1 MTKIK
6 GKQVEDIEPKVKE
19 DDEARYMTYK
29 LDSLESELSAQ
40 VQYEVPSLE
49 MNDDV
54 SFKFVLEGLDELPIV
69 DKDSETSEEP
79 ADDNSGESDDQSE
92 HGSDNDENVG
102 EVGYAE
108 ENEGSD
114 KNAS

>member
-1 MTKIK
+1 
-6 GKQVEDIEPKVKE
+6 
-19 DDEARYMTYK
+19 MTYK

-49 MNDDV
+49 MNHDV

-92 HGSDNDENVG
+92 NGSDNDEYEG
-102 EVGYAE
+102 ELDDSE
-108 ENEGSD
+108 ENEDTD
-114 KNAS
+114 KIGYKCSEIECRYVITN